1 MCVMQPRE
9 RHLSDD
15 AVQVSLPLLSIS
27 LLHTHTCTHTRLN
40 CLEHR
45 VLLYQASVAG
55 AIRKV
60 QTEDKLSSHTVP
72 IRAGEIGGDERQE
85 ENKYKH
91 SHTQRATPHSLAEV
105 ASSHFKRSTL

>member
-1 MCVMQPRE
+1 MCVMEPRE

-27 LLHTHTCTHTRLN
+27 LLHTHTHTRLN

-72 IRAGEIGGDERQE
+72 IRAGETGGDERQE
-85 ENKYKH
+85 ENKYKYSRTH
-91 SHTQRATPHSLAEV
+91 RATPHSLAEV